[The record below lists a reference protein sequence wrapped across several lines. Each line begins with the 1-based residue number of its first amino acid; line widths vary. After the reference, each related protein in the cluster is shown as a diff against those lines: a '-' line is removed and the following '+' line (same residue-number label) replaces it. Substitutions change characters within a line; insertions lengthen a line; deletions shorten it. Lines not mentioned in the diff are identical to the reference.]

1 MDLFFSPD
9 TMKEL
14 SEKHSLPL
22 TLTSTATR
30 GLHLQLSVPNKKL
43 LKDFVLPAEFI
54 QVQKIRSGF
63 SFTTYELQHA
73 SDRCQEVLR
82 EIHSISNVVVFR
94 LLADIRTH
102 IGCLYKLCE
111 NIVLTDVLLSLAHI
125 SCISNYVRPRF
136 ANLLDLKRC
145 RHPMLDFICRTEP
158 VANDV
163 SASSSYNFHFIT
175 GPNMSGKSIYIRQ
188 IALLQIMA
196 QMKEMM
202 YIKQALTPSSLVIV
216 DEPCRGTS
224 REEGTAIAWAVFE
237 EMMCVPAFFFVT
249 THFLFLTKLAD
260 FYPSVTNHYLEVEE
274 DVTAQ
279 GRSRLVYTHRLLSGM
294 TRVQHYGL
302 RLAESVCVPRSVV
315 QEAVRLAHELD
326 RHARPEPA
334 TVATHEDARA
344 LYRLAARMQLLREGS
359 GLLTS
364 EMCRELREGF
374 DPGDPGDPGLE
385 PQLSCPERSGAAA
398 AEVPGR
404 PRTV

>member
-1 MDLFFSPD
+1 M
-9 TMKEL
+9 
-14 SEKHSLPL
+14 
-22 TLTSTATR
+22 
-30 GLHLQLSVPNKKL
+30 HLYHK
-43 LKDFVLPAEFI
+43 
-54 QVQKIRSGF
+54 
-63 SFTTYELQHA
+63 
-73 SDRCQEVLR
+73 
-82 EIHSISNVVVFR
+82 VVFR

-196 QMKEMM
+196 QVGCFVPAESATFRIADRIFSRIGFDDSIETNASTFVLEMKEMM